1 VEAEKSLRP
10 PPWPHDR
17 PSSFNHGDYT
27 SQANNNT
34 SLLFHYQHYYH
45 HHSYHHQPQQ
55 PHQPIMFTPTSD
67 KSILPP
73 SPTKRRRRKS
83 SRWITRCLSMDKS
96 AVVIAAVCV
105 LLVCGASLT
114 GAQGS
119 SSGGSDR
126 GGGGSERTLRCYV
139 CGAHKGIPC
148 EDISPRRRSPY
159 RRPTPQLT
167 SDGRRQFENCTDLI
181 NNKACIK
188 QVVNGVVLLRGCWMQ
203 HFDDCLDDG
212 DATVCTCKGDLCN
225 SAHQLP
231 SIQLLTP
238 VQVLAVLL
246 YYYYNHYQV
255 FANVMNP

>member
-1 VEAEKSLRP
+1 
-10 PPWPHDR
+10 
-17 PSSFNHGDYT
+17 
-27 SQANNNT
+27 
-34 SLLFHYQHYYH
+34 
-45 HHSYHHQPQQ
+45 
-55 PHQPIMFTPTSD
+55 
-67 KSILPP
+67 
-73 SPTKRRRRKS
+73 
-83 SRWITRCLSMDKS
+83 MDKS

-188 QVVNGVVLLRGCWMQ
+188 QVVNGGNYATILKGGAKEQRQICGKRGFKRTKVNMRE
-203 HFDDCLDDG
+203 
-212 DATVCTCKGDLCN
+212 KGDKKQ
-225 SAHQLP
+225 S
-231 SIQLLTP
+231 
-238 VQVLAVLL
+238 
-246 YYYYNHYQV
+246 
-255 FANVMNP
+255 

>member
-1 VEAEKSLRP
+1 
-10 PPWPHDR
+10 
-17 PSSFNHGDYT
+17 
-27 SQANNNT
+27 
-34 SLLFHYQHYYH
+34 
-45 HHSYHHQPQQ
+45 
-55 PHQPIMFTPTSD
+55 
-67 KSILPP
+67 
-73 SPTKRRRRKS
+73 
-83 SRWITRCLSMDKS
+83 MDKS

-119 SSGGSDR
+119 SSGGPDR

-188 QVVNGVVLLRGCWMQ
+188 QVVNGGNYATLL
-203 HFDDCLDDG
+203 
-212 DATVCTCKGDLCN
+212 KGNAKEQMEISL
-225 SAHQLP
+225 
-231 SIQLLTP
+231 
-238 VQVLAVLL
+238 V
-246 YYYYNHYQV
+246 
-255 FANVMNP
+255 